1 MMELTPK
8 MIDFI
13 YHVQRSTDAN
23 LKQVKRG
30 HSPHW
35 HDLQA
40 ETRTKYKY
48 DGENVAVA
56 DGTIFIIKNMPF
68 YAGINSRLLWLKTMQ
83 EAIDS
88 NLIEPFIL
96 LRQDNGSDRCYPVPW
111 SDIII
116 IRNYNYTYLIID
128 GVYTNVKTLRAIGI
142 PRKTVY
148 STSVTSEPDIGFLF
162 DSTGKFIVTYGSFT
176 PSQAY
181 TVHASDITITKLISF
196 NSTSKGFTVDMGTV
210 GQKIFLEDLL
220 VVYEDYIVS
229 NTEDYVTYLG
239 GNAFRFKQ
247 GRFGGRADI

>member
-68 YAGINSRLLWLKTMQ
+68 YAGIN
-83 EAIDS
+83 
-88 NLIEPFIL
+88 
-96 LRQDNGSDRCYPVPW
+96 GDR
-111 SDIII
+111 
-116 IRNYNYTYLIID
+116 
-128 GVYTNVKTLRAIGI
+128 K
-142 PRKTVY
+142 
-148 STSVTSEPDIGFLF
+148 SV
-162 DSTGKFIVTYGSFT
+162 V
-176 PSQAY
+176 
-181 TVHASDITITKLISF
+181 
-196 NSTSKGFTVDMGTV
+196 
-210 GQKIFLEDLL
+210 
-220 VVYEDYIVS
+220 
-229 NTEDYVTYLG
+229 
-239 GNAFRFKQ
+239 
-247 GRFGGRADI
+247 